1 MSAVRPKK
9 EGSGKK
15 SLFIIVGV
23 IAAVAISLFAY
34 LMVYTAP
41 AETVEMVK
49 VIAVTP
55 EGCIA
60 ETMDGFSVNIGD
72 CQAQPGQY
80 IDAVVD
86 QKVKERAAAMNPT
99 GGH

>member
-1 MSAVRPKK
+1 MSAGQKESKK
-9 EGSGKK
+9 NLG
-15 SLFIIVGV
+15 IIAGI
-23 IAAVAISLFAY
+23 IAAVGISLFAY
-34 LMVYTAP
+34 LMFYVSP
-41 AETVEMVK
+41 AETMETVK

-72 CQAQPGQY
+72 CQAEPGQF
-80 IDAVVD
+80 INAIVD

-99 GGH
+99 S

>member
-1 MSAVRPKK
+1 MSTGQKDSKK
-9 EGSGKK
+9 NLG
-15 SLFIIVGV
+15 IIAGI
-23 IAAVAISLFAY
+23 IAAVGIALFAY
-34 LMVYTAP
+34 LMFYVSP
-41 AETVEMVK
+41 AETTELVK

-72 CQAQPGQY
+72 CQAEPGQFVN
-80 IDAVVD
+80 AVVD

-99 GGH
+99 S

>member
-1 MSAVRPKK
+1 M
-9 EGSGKK
+9 
-15 SLFIIVGV
+15 
-23 IAAVAISLFAY
+23 
-34 LMVYTAP
+34 
-41 AETVEMVK
+41 ETVK

-72 CQAQPGQY
+72 CQAEPGQFVN
-80 IDAVVD
+80 AVVD

-99 GGH
+99 S

>member
-1 MSAVRPKK
+1 
-9 EGSGKK
+9 
-15 SLFIIVGV
+15 
-23 IAAVAISLFAY
+23 
-34 LMVYTAP
+34 MVYTAP
-41 AETVEMVK
+41 TETVEMVK

-55 EGCIA
+55 EGCIG
-60 ETMDGFSVNIGD
+60 ETMDGFSANIGD
-72 CQAQPGQY
+72 CQAEPGQY

>member
-1 MSAVRPKK
+1 MSAGQKDSKK
-9 EGSGKK
+9 NLG
-15 SLFIIVGV
+15 IIAGI
-23 IAAVAISLFAY
+23 IAAVGIALFAY
-34 LMVYTAP
+34 LMFYVSP
-41 AETVEMVK
+41 AETMETVK

-72 CQAQPGQY
+72 CQAEPGQF
-80 IDAVVD
+80 INAIVD

-99 GGH
+99 S

>member
-1 MSAVRPKK
+1 MSAGQKESKK
-9 EGSGKK
+9 NLG
-15 SLFIIVGV
+15 IVAGI
-23 IAAVAISLFAY
+23 IAAVGIALFAY
-34 LMVYTAP
+34 LMFYVSP
-41 AETVEMVK
+41 AETMETVK

-72 CQAQPGQY
+72 CQAEPGQF
-80 IDAVVD
+80 INAIVD

-99 GGH
+99 S